1 MPKDLSFPLSTYLR
15 LKMVKYPRMNDR
27 SMPLKLKDP
36 PAEEDA
42 AWKAVGFHRPLAGIL
57 YNLVFIIIAAGF
69 GASIRYFT

>member
-1 MPKDLSFPLSTYLR
+1 
-15 LKMVKYPRMNDR
+15 
-27 SMPLKLKDP
+27 MPLKVKDP